1 MLLSI
6 PGEGTWGT
14 GKLCHFLSGCQY
26 RHYNHNTGGYNRGTV
41 FCSTHFVYNS
51 ICFSFDWPVF
61 LLKYQSDFQEACIDP
76 MKIFCPRVQEGI
88 PEDEVHSMRN
98 INKKVRFYF
107 FYLNLSGVFNKKEVI
122 LSFYFV
128 IIVEA
133 L

>member
-1 MLLSI
+1 
-6 PGEGTWGT
+6 
-14 GKLCHFLSGCQY
+14 
-26 RHYNHNTGGYNRGTV
+26 
-41 FCSTHFVYNS
+41 
-51 ICFSFDWPVF
+51 
-61 LLKYQSDFQEACIDP
+61 

-88 PEDEVHSMRN
+88 PEDEAHSMRD